1 MERLPFDPRSWSLR
15 RLELGVEAMFHPVCI
30 NKDIF
35 KTCKVV
41 REPGQIGE
49 AEHCNQAVGVRVIA
63 CVGVVGFVALSC

>member
-1 MERLPFDPRSWSLR
+1 
-15 RLELGVEAMFHPVCI
+15 MFHPVCI